1 MTSSN
6 TNSKARSSS
15 IAYIFSR
22 EVFKRNCVLAV
33 VVGCLLTIANQ
44 LDVLLTQPFSFRLGS
59 KIFFNFLIPFVVS
72 STSTAWNRNSNQ
84 RPSDLRKIAQ
94 N

>member
-1 MTSSN
+1 MTSYN
-6 TNSKARSSS
+6 TNTKTQPGS

-22 EVFKRNCVLAV
+22 EVFRRNCVLAV

-44 LDVLLTQPFSFRLGS
+44 LDVLLSQPFSFRLGS
-59 KIFFNFLIPFVVS
+59 KIVFNFLIPFVVS
-72 STSTAWNRNSNQ
+72 STSTAWNRNSNK
-84 RPSDLRKIAQ
+84 RPSDLRKTAQ

>member
-6 TNSKARSSS
+6 ANAKAWFGS

-22 EVFKRNCVLAV
+22 EVFRRNCVLAA

-44 LDVLLTQPFSFRLGS
+44 LDVLLVQPFTFRLGT
-59 KIFFNFLIPFVVS
+59 KILFNFLIPFVVS
-72 STSTAWNRNSNQ
+72 STSALINR
-84 RPSDLRKIAQ
+84 K
-94 N
+94 